1 MTRPRKALSD
11 VGGPVRT
18 AGDRAAAA
26 ILRRAFAAAE
36 DEDPDTL
43 THGFHAYPAR
53 MHPAIARTLVRELA
67 SAGDVVIDP
76 FCGSGTVI
84 VESMIAAQRAV
95 GVDLSPLAI
104 RVAEVKC
111 ELRDERAR
119 GRFVTTLEAVG
130 ERSTERVK
138 KRAYAHAKLPRHE
151 LSWWDPHVLKELAG
165 LREEITAV
173 EDERDRRALEVLLS
187 AIVVKFSRQRAD
199 TAEREAPKRIR
210 KGLATEF
217 FVRRGRELAERWAA
231 LREAAPK
238 QAKRPKLFEDDARA
252 LARIVPQRVRARL
265 IVTSPPYGG
274 TYDYVQHHARRY
286 AWLGLDPR
294 RLERDE
300 IGARRNL
307 DAEDAVARWD
317 RELGDA
323 LRAMARVTQRGA
335 PIVLLIGD
343 ARIGRRTIDA
353 KDQVRALA
361 TDLGLRAVA
370 AASQARRHDRQ
381 EHLLWLSVF

>member
-11 VGGPVRT
+11 VGGPIRA

-26 ILRRAFAAAE
+26 VLRRALAAAE
-36 DEDPDTL
+36 GADPDTL

-67 SAGDVVIDP
+67 GEGDVVIDP

-84 VESMIAAQRAV
+84 VESVVAAQRAV
-95 GVDLSPLAI
+95 GVDLNPLAI

-119 GRFVTTLEAVG
+119 KRFTSTLEEVG
-130 ERSTERVK
+130 ERSTERVR

-165 LREEITAV
+165 LRDEISSV

-199 TAEREAPKRIR
+199 TAEREEKKRIR
-210 KGLATEF
+210 KGLVTEF
-217 FVRRGRELAERWAA
+217 FVRRGRELVERWAA
-231 LREAAPK
+231 LRAAAPK
-238 QAKRPKLFEDDARA
+238 NAKRPKLFEDDARA
-252 LARIVPQRVRARL
+252 LSRIVPRRVRARL

-307 DAEDAVARWD
+307 ADDDAIARWD

-323 LRAMARVTQRGA
+323 LRAMARVTERGA

-353 KDQVRALA
+353 KDQVRSLA
-361 TDLGLRAVA
+361 NDLGLRPVA
-370 AASQARRHDRQ
+370 AASQPRREHRH
-381 EHLLWLSVF
+381 EHLLWLSG

>member
-18 AGDRAAAA
+18 AGDRPAAA
-26 ILRRAFAAAE
+26 ILRRAFAATDDA
-36 DEDPDTL
+36 DPDTL

-67 SAGDVVIDP
+67 AVGDVVIDP

-84 VESMIAAQRAV
+84 VESMVAGLRAV
-95 GVDLSPLAI
+95 GVDLNPLAI

-111 ELRDERAR
+111 ELRDARAR
-119 GRFVTTLEAVG
+119 ARFVSTLEAVG
-130 ERSTERVK
+130 EKSTDRVR

-151 LSWWDPHVLKELAG
+151 LGWWDPHVLKELAG
-165 LREEITAV
+165 LREEITVV

-199 TAEREAPKRIR
+199 TAEREEPKRIR
-210 KGLATEF
+210 KGLVTEF
-217 FVRRGRELAERWAA
+217 FVRRGRELVERWTA
-231 LREAAPK
+231 LRDAAPK
-238 QAKRPKLFEDDARA
+238 HAKRPKLFEDDARG
-252 LARIVPQRVRARL
+252 LTRIVPRRVRARL

-307 DAEDAVARWD
+307 GNDDAIARWD

-323 LRAMARVTQRGA
+323 LRAMARVTAPGA

-343 ARIGRRTIDA
+343 ARIGRRTVDA
-353 KDQVRALA
+353 KEQVRALA
-361 TDLGLRAVA
+361 SDLGLRAVA
-370 AASQARRHDRQ
+370 AASQQRRDDRC
-381 EHLLWLSVF
+381 EHLLWLSP